1 MGEFGVL
8 WKALSQNMMWG
19 VTKEDIR
26 PQPLASRPH
35 PCTCVHTEE
44 HVQRHILHTQRE
56 AHIKSSHIEE
66 TSKYKSWDWYYKKK
80 MGKSSSVTNIGNDF
94 FYKIPK
100 YRQQKQ
106 NIQIGL

>member
-1 MGEFGVL
+1 MGEFSVL

-35 PCTCVHTEE
+35 PCTCVYTEE

-56 AHIKSSHIEE
+56 AHLKSSHIEE
-66 TSKYKSWDWYYKKK
+66 TSKYKPWDWYYKKK
-80 MGKSSSVTNIGNDF
+80 MGGRVPVALIQAMTFSTRSQSTGNKSKI
-94 FYKIPK
+94 YK
-100 YRQQKQ
+100 
-106 NIQIGL
+106 